1 MGAGG
6 CNRTRARIL
15 HVGWWR
21 YLECIMGD
29 IHIYFS
35 AQRPDDADPP
45 SPRQEGRGDD
55 NLSADVGERY
65 TVIGPELLVEK
76 GDEYLDERGRFVPFP
91 LEAVGRRVPPGVL
104 ARRPLDR

>member
-1 MGAGG
+1 
-6 CNRTRARIL
+6 L
-15 HVGWWR
+15 HVKD
-21 YLECIMGD
+21 LEYFEWIMGEAD
-29 IHIYFS
+29 YLRFS
-35 AQRPDDADPP
+35 SDQPDDDAGNPGEE
-45 SPRQEGRGDD
+45 RRGDK

-91 LEAVGRRVPPGVL
+91 LEAVGRRVPRGVL

>member
-1 MGAGG
+1 
-6 CNRTRARIL
+6 L
-15 HVGWWR
+15 HIEVLKYFEW
-21 YLECIMGD
+21 IMGEAD
-29 IHIYFS
+29 YLRFS
-35 AQRPDDADPP
+35 SHEPDDAGSG
-45 SPRQEGRGDD
+45 SPGEERTGDE

-91 LEAVGRRVPPGVL
+91 LEAVGRRVPAGVL